1 MEEKLFLELFNYNFE
16 ELLTEEMS
24 IANDVY
30 IVARNISQI
39 LRKEIE
45 KGNYIPYNKGGITYK
60 SGIFEY
66 LLDFSE
72 KVNIEWQYYDFVSQ
86 KIFNKEY
93 GKIPYKNS
101 YNINTNTI
109 SITIISINGKIDIH
123 TVEDT
128 IMHEIEH
135 LYQTNKSGKELLKT
149 DKDKVA
155 YQNASIN
162 KTNIQNNA
170 IRAIGN
176 IFYFSKKFEQDA
188 QVNGAYGYMMK
199 RYQEEKIPPSLS
211 YKETEA
217 YAALTKLKCDI
228 NYCIN
233 NVNNR
238 NRVSVNSYIKQIYGD
253 YTIEKIISLGEET
266 IIRLSKKLMKVCAKT
281 QIDIE
286 RNINKNE
293 EKQTIYYK

>member
-45 KGNYIPYNKGGITYK
+45 KNRIIPYNKDGITYK

-101 YNINTNTI
+101 Y
-109 SITIISINGKIDIH
+109 
-123 TVEDT
+123 
-128 IMHEIEH
+128 
-135 LYQTNKSGKELLKT
+135 ELF
-149 DKDKVA
+149 
-155 YQNASIN
+155 Q
-162 KTNIQNNA
+162 
-170 IRAIGN
+170 GN
-176 IFYFSKKFEQDA
+176 
-188 QVNGAYGYMMK
+188 
-199 RYQEEKIPPSLS
+199 PTL
-211 YKETEA
+211 
-217 YAALTKLKCDI
+217 
-228 NYCIN
+228 
-233 NVNNR
+233 
-238 NRVSVNSYIKQIYGD
+238 
-253 YTIEKIISLGEET
+253 
-266 IIRLSKKLMKVCAKT
+266 
-281 QIDIE
+281 
-286 RNINKNE
+286 
-293 EKQTIYYK
+293 